1 MGTAGT
7 YRWMQTF
14 FPKIP
19 VLKVTVPYLGTVNF
33 FAHESHCTVGTK
45 KFLVP
50 KALKNFFL
58 HIHFQFV
65 PMVHFFSHIQS
76 ENVPAVHFFYTFNWK
91 MYQRYRFF
99 CTKYLGSD
107 FLATFGHLKPF
118 FGYFWAK
125 IEKIFPFCT
134 IRTYQ
139 W

>member
-1 MGTAGT
+1 MGTGVP
-7 YRWMQTF
+7 TF

-19 VLKVTVPYLGTVNF
+19 VLKGTVLYLGTFNF
-33 FAHESHCTVGTK
+33 FAHESHCTSGTK
-45 KFLVP
+45 KFSPP
-50 KALKNFFL
+50 KAPKSFFL

-91 MYQRYRFF
+91 MYQPYRFF

-107 FLATFGHLKPF
+107 FFGHFKPF

-134 IRTYQ
+134 IGTYQ

>member
-1 MGTAGT
+1 
-7 YRWMQTF
+7 MQTF

-45 KFLVP
+45 KFSPP
-50 KALKNFFL
+50 KAPKKFFL

-65 PMVHFFSHIQS
+65 PMVHFFS
-76 ENVPAVHFFYTFNWK
+76 PTFNQK
-91 MYQRYRFF
+91 MYQRYTFF
-99 CTKYLGSD
+99 THSIGKCTSGTD
-107 FLATFGHLKPF
+107 FFAQNIWVQIFLATFGHFKPF

-134 IRTYQ
+134 IGTYQ